1 MPPQPAQDISELE
14 LIIKNYTTYF
24 IVFDI
29 FFFIILIVA
38 VLFLIHYIK
47 SGKKLKESTEYLRYT
62 IQGQEEERERI
73 ARELHDTVA
82 QNLRY
87 CKSLCEKND
96 SQVNLPK
103 IAEMLSKA
111 LTEVRNM
118 SYNLSPPDIAKGDFL
133 FCVKNL
139 CEEFSQTP
147 GLSFRLSI
155 LENTDASFL
164 TKDEI
169 LNLYRIIQEVLTNI
183 VKHAKASE
191 VVMMIR
197 NENGNEEKGLF
208 IFISDDGCGFN
219 IDKIDDKK
227 HFGLKGM
234 KKRADLAGAQLT
246 IDSTT
251 GEGTQIK
258 LFKGKKYEIFFCYR
272 RSYCYKYRFTAV
284 NCSKSRT
291 YLYRFGKFK
300 SRGTGKNKGAYRAS

>member
-103 IAEMLSKA
+103 IAEMISKA

-118 SYNLSPPDIAKGDFL
+118 SYNLSPPDI
-133 FCVKNL
+133 VK
-139 CEEFSQTP
+139 CTP
-147 GLSFRLSI
+147 
-155 LENTDASFL
+155 
-164 TKDEI
+164 
-169 LNLYRIIQEVLTNI
+169 IIG
-183 VKHAKASE
+183 H
-191 VVMMIR
+191 
-197 NENGNEEKGLF
+197 
-208 IFISDDGCGFN
+208 FN
-219 IDKIDDKK
+219 
-227 HFGLKGM
+227 
-234 KKRADLAGAQLT
+234 
-246 IDSTT
+246 
-251 GEGTQIK
+251 
-258 LFKGKKYEIFFCYR
+258 
-272 RSYCYKYRFTAV
+272 
-284 NCSKSRT
+284 
-291 YLYRFGKFK
+291 
-300 SRGTGKNKGAYRAS
+300 